1 MGEAVCTG
9 VHKGDPK
16 DAWRTL
22 CSASRM
28 CPSCSRKRSI
38 QKAADLRRRLQVMD
52 YLNEG
57 DYTVG
62 VLTVTLPGKDHP
74 IRHGTLQEQYDYF
87 TKRVKFPRLPGEHSM
102 RGLNYFLTSKIDQIT
117 GRTISGIGC
126 LGGKHFL
133 EFKWSRKHEWWN
145 LHCHT
150 VFWSYGKLDVLKAT
164 STTKQNFE
172 LGEETLLR
180 TKINR
185 GRMAKRT
192 LGALGF
198 GPRYTLDYA
207 DLHEMDAMI
216 QYSNKV
222 AYTTKPFTAPKFKDK
237 EIAEFLAGSGGT
249 LPRLARPFGDAQKR
263 LVEIPDQD
271 GVPPWFKSHVAKSNG
286 LFKEW
291 LLKETVDGN
300 IHGRSSSSKGTL

>member
-16 DAWRTL
+16 DAWRTI

-28 CPSCSRKRSI
+28 CPSCSRRRSI
-38 QKAADLRRRLQVMD
+38 QKAADLRRRIEVMD
-52 YLNEG
+52 YQNEG
-57 DYTVG
+57 DYVVG

-74 IRHGTLQEQYDYF
+74 IRYGTLQEQYDYF
-87 TKRVKFPRLPGEHSM
+87 TERVCFPGLPGAHSM
-102 RGLNYFLTSKIDQIT
+102 RGLNYILVGKRDEGPGGS
-117 GRTISGIGC
+117 GRTISGVGA

-133 EFKWSRKHEWWN
+133 EFTWSKKYEWWN

-150 VFWSYGKLDVLKAT
+150 VFWAYEKLTGFKST

-180 TKINR
+180 TKKNR
-185 GRMAKRT
+185 AKYAKKLLADT
-192 LGALGF
+192 LGF

-207 DLHEMDAMI
+207 DVHEMDAMI

-222 AYTTKPFTAPKFKDK
+222 AYSTKPFKAPKEKDR
-237 EIAEFLAGSGGT
+237 EIQDFLAGSGGT

-263 LVEIPDQD
+263 LIELPDQD

-291 LLKETVDGN
+291 LL
-300 IHGRSSSSKGTL
+300 SGTDNGL

>member
-1 MGEAVCTG
+1 MRALGEAVCTG
-9 VHKGDPK
+9 VHKGEPQ
-16 DAWRTL
+16 DAWRTI

-28 CPSCSRKRSI
+28 CPSCSRRRSI
-38 QKAADLRRRLQVMD
+38 QKAADLRRRIEVMD
-52 YLNEG
+52 FLNEG

-74 IRHGTLQEQYDYF
+74 IRNGTLREQYDYF
-87 TKRVKFPRLPGEHSM
+87 TERIYFPGVSGYHSM
-102 RGLNYFLTSKIDQIT
+102 RGLNWLMARL
-117 GRTISGIGC
+117 GA

-133 EFKWSRKHEWWN
+133 EFTRSKNDEWWN
-145 LHCHT
+145 LHCHS
-150 VFWSYGKLDVLKAT
+150 VFWAYEKLDGLKST
-164 STTKQNFE
+164 STTRQNYE

-180 TKINR
+180 EKTNR
-185 GRMAKRT
+185 GRMAKKLLADT
-192 LGALGF
+192 LGF

-222 AYTTKPFTAPKFKDK
+222 AYSTKPIKAPRHRDK
-237 EIAEFLAGSGGT
+237 EVQEFLAGSGGT

-263 LVEIPDQD
+263 LVELPDQE

-291 LLKETVDGN
+291 LLTQPANG
-300 IHGRSSSSKGTL
+300 SP

>member
-1 MGEAVCTG
+1 MERSMGQAVCTG

-28 CPSCSRKRSI
+28 CPSCSRRRSI
-38 QKAADLRRRLQVMD
+38 QKAADLRSRIEVMD
-52 YLNEG
+52 FLNEG

-62 VLTVTLPGKDHP
+62 VLTVTLPGRDHD

-87 TKRVKFPRLPGEHSM
+87 TERIYFPGVSGNHSM
-102 RGLNYFLTSKIDQIT
+102 RGLNWLMARL
-117 GRTISGIGC
+117 GA

-133 EFKWSRKHEWWN
+133 EFTWSKKNEWWN

-150 VFWSYGKLDVLKAT
+150 VFWAYEKLDGFRST
-164 STTKQNFE
+164 STTKQNYE

-180 TKINR
+180 TKTNR
-185 GRMAKRT
+185 GRMAKKLLADT
-192 LGALGF
+192 LGF

-222 AYTTKPFTAPKFKDK
+222 AYSTKPFKAPKEKDS
-237 EIAEFLAGSGGT
+237 EIQDFLAGSGGT

-263 LVEIPDQD
+263 LIELPDQE

-291 LLKETVDGN
+291 LLSETANG
-300 IHGRSSSSKGTL
+300 GT